1 MSTKKKDKQKEKETK
16 QTKKTSPFK
25 NFTLFEKEITDFANK
40 YKTTVVNQAKRTN
53 EYFEMTCFNY
63 IVRFYELNGYSL
75 EVKNLQ
81 SDKYRYKCSPAG
93 IQSNFSHFEATIKV
107 GKRNLSFEIQHNLA
121 VQSSQDELLFT
132 SPDISVIKKGK
143 VKYTKE
149 YYDTKTTF
157 SYVENKD
164 LMTFCEVKQF
174 NPFPELLF
182 NFIGVLNEL
191 KVEYMTDNGLSLP
204 SAHIAPSLMIS
215 GKPNKQTNTIRKS
228 LENRYCINII
238 YDLFYN
244 ATFTFS
250 KGNINDLRKTGK
262 KPSH

>member
-1 MSTKKKDKQKEKETK
+1 MTEEKAVV
-16 QTKKTSPFK
+16 KKTSPFK
-25 NFTLFEKEITDFANK
+25 DYADFEKEIRDFASR
-40 YKTTVVNQAKRTN
+40 YKAIVVNQAKRTS

-63 IVRFYELNGYSL
+63 IVRFYELNGYTL

-81 SDKYRYKCSPAG
+81 GGKYRYKCTPAG
-93 IQSNFSHFEATIKV
+93 IQSNFSHFEASIEVDK
-107 GKRNLSFEIQHNLA
+107 KKHYFEIQHNLA
-121 VQSSQDELLFT
+121 VQSSQDEAIFT
-132 SPDISVIKKGK
+132 TPDICIIKKGK
-143 VKYTKE
+143 VKYTKT

-157 SYVENKD
+157 SYVDNKD

-191 KVEYMTDNGLSLP
+191 KKEYMINEGVVLKP
-204 SAHIAPSLMIS
+204 IHIAPSLLIS
-215 GKPNKQTNTIRKS
+215 GKPNKQTNSIKIS
-228 LENRYCINII
+228 LEDRYCINVI

-250 KGNINDLRKTGK
+250 KGNVNILRKTGK
-262 KPSH
+262 LRP